1 MGDGVLVLRFR
12 VCMFYFSKDESWQT
26 IGRGEVSSAVMFLTL
41 DVPYLYSV
49 FFQHLSV
56 SVNNSQKAAWIFYT
70 DETHQQ
76 ISFVSKVSPW
86 KPRLRKQYSHPV
98 THAVSLNCC
107 KKTKG
112 WTHVGRLCQMAAGKK
127 VSRVPSSLNPNVRCH
142 IRKSPP
148 LDHILNH
155 YITTLILLFHLRL
168 GLPRGFTL
176 HASFYAFFFG
186 GGGGNC
192 SSC

>member
-86 KPRLRKQYSHPV
+86 KPRLRK
-98 THAVSLNCC
+98 
-107 KKTKG
+107 
-112 WTHVGRLCQMAAGKK
+112 
-127 VSRVPSSLNPNVRCH
+127 
-142 IRKSPP
+142 
-148 LDHILNH
+148 
-155 YITTLILLFHLRL
+155 
-168 GLPRGFTL
+168 
-176 HASFYAFFFG
+176 
-186 GGGGNC
+186 
-192 SSC
+192 